1 MGKINHK
8 IKLNENTKLLK
19 PIKDLFKTKGS
30 NIAILMGCG
39 PSINEITEDIY
50 TKIKKYDIWTLNN
63 FIYHNFIIPN
73 YYYLEL
79 KKYNFDN
86 FKQRMEE
93 KRKLYK
99 NVKFIIR
106 NKKSKNINAIGRN
119 HRYVYGY
126 DYTHYRSHDNALA
139 NITVPIDANYK
150 MSSDILTKSYDM
162 SLSIILEILYKMEY
176 QWIILIGVDLE
187 TSYYFWSDRDPKWGA
202 VCHYTNKEHE
212 GKDPNLPHATANRCE
227 DFVYDFNTRFM
238 KPLNKEI
245 FVGTKNTLLYP
256 KLRYVKI

>member
-1 MGKINHK
+1 MEKINHK
-8 IKLNENTKLLK
+8 IKLDANSKLLK
-19 PIKDLFKTKGS
+19 PIKELFKTKRN
-30 NIAILMGCG
+30 NIALLLGCG

-79 KKYNFDN
+79 KKYDFDL

-106 NKKSKNINAIGRN
+106 NKKSNNINAIGRN

-126 DYTHYRSHDNALA
+126 DYTHYRSYDNALA
-139 NITVPIDANYK
+139 NITVPID
-150 MSSDILTKSYDM
+150 
-162 SLSIILEILYKMEY
+162 
-176 QWIILIGVDLE
+176 E
-187 TSYYFWSDRDPKWGA
+187 T
-202 VCHYTNKEHE
+202 T
-212 GKDPNLPHATANRCE
+212 
-227 DFVYDFNTRFM
+227 
-238 KPLNKEI
+238 
-245 FVGTKNTLLYP
+245 
-256 KLRYVKI
+256 